1 MVETLQGMTSVTQF
15 NDGRRLRSE
24 RSRKAMIDAALE
36 LIEEGNFAPTA
47 KQISECAG
55 VGIRSFFRQFED
67 MDQFFAAVDE
77 HTVGS
82 FWESFLHEGDRE
94 GALTERLDSIVATY
108 AKAFEEHRSLLLAT
122 KSLRW
127 SSRVL
132 KANYE
137 RYQQISRANKE
148 RWLPEISQLPS
159 DERELADAY
168 LSFEMWHRLR
178 DIQGL
183 SCSAAQAVILKAVS
197 YTHLTLPTKA

>member
-1 MVETLQGMTSVTQF
+1 MVETLQGMTFGTQL

-24 RSRKAMIDAALE
+24 RSRKSMIDAALE

-47 KQISECAG
+47 KQISARAG

-94 GALTERLDSIVATY
+94 GELPERLDSILATY

-183 SCSAAQAVILKAVS
+183 SCSAAQAVILKA
-197 YTHLTLPTKA
+197 LTRLLSP

>member
-1 MVETLQGMTSVTQF
+1 
-15 NDGRRLRSE
+15 
-24 RSRKAMIDAALE
+24 MIDAALE
-36 LIEEGNFAPTA
+36 LIEDGNYAPTA
-47 KQISECAG
+47 KQISARAG

-77 HTVGS
+77 HTIGS

-127 SSRVL
+127 SSSVL
-132 KANYE
+132 KENYE
-137 RYQQISRANKE
+137 RYQLISKANKE
-148 RWLPEISQLPS
+148 RWLPEIGQLPL

-183 SCSAAQAVILKAVS
+183 SCSAAQAIVLKA
-197 YTHLTLPTKA
+197 LTRLLNPQG

>member
-1 MVETLQGMTSVTQF
+1 MTSVTQF

-24 RSRKAMIDAALE
+24 RSRKSMIDAALE

-47 KQISECAG
+47 KQISARAG

-94 GALTERLDSIVATY
+94 GELPERLDSILATY

-183 SCSAAQAVILKAVS
+183 SCSAAQAVILKA
-197 YTHLTLPTKA
+197 LTRLLSP

>member
-1 MVETLQGMTSVTQF
+1 MTSVTQLH
-15 NDGRRLRSE
+15 DGRRLRSE

-36 LIEEGNFAPTA
+36 LIEDGNYAPTA
-47 KQISECAG
+47 KQISARAG

-77 HTVGS
+77 QTVGS
-82 FWESFLHEGDRE
+82 FWERFLHEGDRE

-108 AKAFEEHRSLLLAT
+108 GKAFEDHRSLLLAT

-132 KANYE
+132 KENYE
-137 RYQQISRANKE
+137 RYQQISRANKVH
-148 RWLPEISQLPS
+148 WLPEIRQLPL

-183 SCSAAQAVILKAVS
+183 SCESTETLILKALENLLAVED
-197 YTHLTLPTKA
+197 

>member
-1 MVETLQGMTSVTQF
+1 
-15 NDGRRLRSE
+15 
-24 RSRKAMIDAALE
+24 MIDAALE
-36 LIEEGNFAPTA
+36 LIEDGNYAPTA
-47 KQISECAG
+47 KQISARAG

-77 HTVGS
+77 QTVGS
-82 FWESFLHEGDRE
+82 FWERFLHEGDRE
-94 GALTERLDSIVATY
+94 GALSERLDSIVATY
-108 AKAFEEHRSLLLAT
+108 GKAFEDHRSLLLAT

-132 KANYE
+132 KENYE

-148 RWLPEISQLPS
+148 RWLPEISQLVL

-183 SCSAAQAVILKAVS
+183 SCSAAQAVVLKA
-197 YTHLTLPTKA
+197 LTRLLNPYN

>member
-1 MVETLQGMTSVTQF
+1 MSAVAQF
-15 NDGRRLRSE
+15 SDGRRLRSE
-24 RSRKAMIDAALE
+24 RSRQAMINAALI

-47 KQISECAG
+47 KQISARAG

-82 FWESFLHEGDRE
+82 FWESFLHEGDRK
-94 GALTERLDSIVATY
+94 GTLTERLHSIVATY

-132 KANYE
+132 RENYE

-148 RWLPEISQLPS
+148 RWLPEISQLVL

-183 SCSAAQAVILKAVS
+183 SCSAAQAVILKA
-197 YTHLTLPTKA
+197 LTRLLNP

>member
-1 MVETLQGMTSVTQF
+1 MSAVTQLS
-15 NDGRRLRSE
+15 DGRRLRSE
-24 RSRKAMIDAALE
+24 RSRQAMINAALI

-47 KQISECAG
+47 KQISARAG

-94 GALTERLDSIVATY
+94 GELTERLDSIVTTY
-108 AKAFEEHRSLLLAT
+108 GKAFEEHRSLLLAT

-132 KANYE
+132 KENYE

-148 RWLPEISQLPS
+148 RWLPEISQLVL

-183 SCSAAQAVILKAVS
+183 SCSAAQAVILKA
-197 YTHLTLPTKA
+197 LTRLLNP

>member
-94 GALTERLDSIVATY
+94 GVLTERLDSIVATY
-108 AKAFEEHRSLLLAT
+108 AKAFEKHRSLLLAT

-127 SSRVL
+127 SSRVV
-132 KANYE
+132 KENYE

-148 RWLPEISQLPS
+148 RWLPETSQLPS

-183 SCSAAQAVILKAVS
+183 SCSAAQALVLKAVTRLLDS
-197 YTHLTLPTKA
+197 

>member
-1 MVETLQGMTSVTQF
+1 MSAVAQF
-15 NDGRRLRSE
+15 SDGRRLRSE
-24 RSRKAMIDAALE
+24 RSRQAMINAALI

-47 KQISECAG
+47 KQISARAG

-94 GALTERLDSIVATY
+94 GTLTERLDSIVATY

-132 KANYE
+132 KENYE
-137 RYQQISRANKE
+137 RYQQISKANKE
-148 RWLPEISQLPS
+148 RWLPEIRQLPS

-183 SCSAAQAVILKAVS
+183 SCESTETLILKALENL
-197 YTHLTLPTKA
+197 LTVED

>member
-1 MVETLQGMTSVTQF
+1 MSSVTQLY
-15 NDGRRLRSE
+15 DGRRLRSE

-47 KQISECAG
+47 KQISARAG

-94 GALTERLDSIVATY
+94 GTLTERLESIVATY

-132 KANYE
+132 KENYE

-148 RWLPEISQLPS
+148 RWLPEISELVL

-183 SCSAAQAVILKAVS
+183 SCSAAQAVILKA
-197 YTHLTLPTKA
+197 LTRLLNP

>member
-1 MVETLQGMTSVTQF
+1 MVKILQGMTSVTQF
-15 NDGRRLRSE
+15 NDGRSLRSE
-24 RSRKAMIDAALE
+24 RSRKSMIDAAHE

-47 KQISECAG
+47 KQISERAG

-132 KANYE
+132 KENYE

-183 SCSAAQAVILKAVS
+183 SCSAAQALVLKAVTRLLD
-197 YTHLTLPTKA
+197 Y

>member
-1 MVETLQGMTSVTQF
+1 MSAVTQLS
-15 NDGRRLRSE
+15 DGRRLRSE
-24 RSRKAMIDAALE
+24 RSRQAMINAALI

-47 KQISECAG
+47 KQISARAG

-94 GALTERLDSIVATY
+94 GALTERLDSIVTTY
-108 AKAFEEHRSLLLAT
+108 GKAFEEHRSLLLAT

-132 KANYE
+132 KENYE

-148 RWLPEISQLPS
+148 RWLPEISQLVL

-183 SCSAAQAVILKAVS
+183 SCSAAQAVILKA
-197 YTHLTLPTKA
+197 LTRLLNS

>member
-1 MVETLQGMTSVTQF
+1 MSAVTQLS
-15 NDGRRLRSE
+15 DGRRLRSE
-24 RSRKAMIDAALE
+24 RSRQAMINAALI

-47 KQISECAG
+47 KQISARAG

-94 GALTERLDSIVATY
+94 GELTERLDSIVTTY
-108 AKAFEEHRSLLLAT
+108 GKAFEEHRSLLLAT

-132 KANYE
+132 KENYE

-148 RWLPEISQLPS
+148 RWLPEISQIPS
-159 DERELADAY
+159 DETELADAY

-183 SCSAAQAVILKAVS
+183 SCSAAQSLVLKA
-197 YTHLTLPTKA
+197 LTRLLSPRG

>member
-1 MVETLQGMTSVTQF
+1 MTQLL
-15 NDGRRLRSE
+15 NLRS
-24 RSRKAMIDAALE
+24 
-36 LIEEGNFAPTA
+36 PTA
-47 KQISECAG
+47 KQISARAG

-82 FWESFLHEGDRE
+82 LSDGRVVSFTRDFAPTATVPSFGGYGLHTWESFL
-94 GALTERLDSIVATY
+94 ERLTDSRSIVATY

-132 KANYE
+132 KENYE

-183 SCSAAQAVILKAVS
+183 SCSAAQAVILKA
-197 YTHLTLPTKA
+197 LTRLLNP

>member
-1 MVETLQGMTSVTQF
+1 MSAVTQLS
-15 NDGRRLRSE
+15 DGRRLRSE
-24 RSRKAMIDAALE
+24 RSRKAMINAALI

-47 KQISECAG
+47 KQISARAG

-94 GALTERLDSIVATY
+94 GELTERLDSIVTTY
-108 AKAFEEHRSLLLAT
+108 GKAFEEHRSLLLAT

-132 KANYE
+132 KENYE

-148 RWLPEISQLPS
+148 RWLPEISQLVL

-183 SCSAAQAVILKAVS
+183 SCSAAQAVILKA
-197 YTHLTLPTKA
+197 LTRLLNP

>member
-24 RSRKAMIDAALE
+24 RSRKSMIDAALE

-82 FWESFLHEGDRE
+82 FWQSFLHEGDRE

-108 AKAFEEHRSLLLAT
+108 AKAFEKHRSLLLAT

-132 KANYE
+132 KENYE

-183 SCSAAQAVILKAVS
+183 SCSAAQASVLKAVTRLLDS
-197 YTHLTLPTKA
+197 

>member
-82 FWESFLHEGDRE
+82 FWEGFLHEGDRE

-132 KANYE
+132 KENYE

-168 LSFEMWHRLR
+168 LSLEMWHRLR

-183 SCSAAQAVILKAVS
+183 SCSAAQALVLKAVTRLLDS
-197 YTHLTLPTKA
+197 

>member
-1 MVETLQGMTSVTQF
+1 MSAVTQLS
-15 NDGRRLRSE
+15 DGRRLRSE
-24 RSRKAMIDAALE
+24 RSRQAMINAALI

-47 KQISECAG
+47 KQISARAG

-132 KANYE
+132 KENYE

-148 RWLPEISQLPS
+148 RWLPEVSQLPS
-159 DERELADAY
+159 DEIELADAY

-183 SCSAAQAVILKAVS
+183 SCSAAQAVILKA
-197 YTHLTLPTKA
+197 LTRLLNP

>member
-24 RSRKAMIDAALE
+24 RSRKSMIDAALE

-47 KQISECAG
+47 KQISTHAG

-94 GALTERLDSIVATY
+94 GELPERLDSILATY

-148 RWLPEISQLPS
+148 RWLPEISQLAS

-183 SCSAAQAVILKAVS
+183 SCSAAQAVILKA
-197 YTHLTLPTKA
+197 LTRLLSP

>member
-1 MVETLQGMTSVTQF
+1 
-15 NDGRRLRSE
+15 
-24 RSRKAMIDAALE
+24 MIDAALE

-47 KQISECAG
+47 KQITECAG
-55 VGIRSFFRQFED
+55 LRIRSFYRQNED
-67 MDQFFAAVDE
+67 IDQFFPAEDE

-94 GALTERLDSIVATY
+94 GVLTERLDSIVATY

-168 LSFEMWHRLR
+168 LSLEMWHRLR

-183 SCSAAQAVILKAVS
+183 SCSAAQALVLKAVTRLLDS
-197 YTHLTLPTKA
+197 

>member
-24 RSRKAMIDAALE
+24 RSRKSMIDAALE

-47 KQISECAG
+47 KQISARAG

-94 GALTERLDSIVATY
+94 GELPERLDSILATY

-132 KANYE
+132 KENYE

-148 RWLPEISQLPS
+148 RWLPEMSQLPL

-183 SCSAAQAVILKAVS
+183 SWSAAQAVILKA
-197 YTHLTLPTKA
+197 LTRLLNP

>member
-1 MVETLQGMTSVTQF
+1 MSAVAQLS
-15 NDGRRLRSE
+15 DGRRLRSE
-24 RSRKAMIDAALE
+24 RSRKAMINAALI

-47 KQISECAG
+47 KQISARAG

-127 SSRVL
+127 SSRFL
-132 KANYE
+132 KENYE

-148 RWLPEISQLPS
+148 RWLPEVSQLPS

-183 SCSAAQAVILKAVS
+183 SCSAAQAAILKA
-197 YTHLTLPTKA
+197 LTRLLNP

>member
-1 MVETLQGMTSVTQF
+1 MSAVAQLS
-15 NDGRRLRSE
+15 DGRRLRSE
-24 RSRKAMIDAALE
+24 RSRQAMINAALI

-47 KQISECAG
+47 KQISARAG

-122 KSLRW
+122 KSMRW
-127 SSRVL
+127 SSWVL
-132 KANYE
+132 KENYE

-148 RWLPEISQLPS
+148 HWLPEISQLPS

-183 SCSAAQAVILKAVS
+183 SCGAAQTAVLKA
-197 YTHLTLPTKA
+197 LTRLLNL

>member
-1 MVETLQGMTSVTQF
+1 MVEKLQGMTSVTQF

-24 RSRKAMIDAALE
+24 RSRKSMIDAALE

-47 KQISECAG
+47 KQISARAG

-94 GALTERLDSIVATY
+94 GELPERLDSILATY

-148 RWLPEISQLPS
+148 RWLPEISQLPL

-183 SCSAAQAVILKAVS
+183 SCSAAQSVILKA
-197 YTHLTLPTKA
+197 LTRLLSP

>member
-1 MVETLQGMTSVTQF
+1 MSAVAQLS
-15 NDGRRLRSE
+15 DGRRLRSE
-24 RSRKAMIDAALE
+24 RSRQAMINAALI

-47 KQISECAG
+47 KQISARAG

-94 GALTERLDSIVATY
+94 GTLTERLDSIVATY

-132 KANYE
+132 KENYE

-148 RWLPEISQLPS
+148 RWLPEISQLVLE
-159 DERELADAY
+159 ERELADAY

-183 SCSAAQAVILKAVS
+183 SCSAAQAVILKA
-197 YTHLTLPTKA
+197 LTRLLNP

>member
-1 MVETLQGMTSVTQF
+1 MVETLQGMTSVTQL

-24 RSRKAMIDAALE
+24 RSRKSMIDAALE

-47 KQISECAG
+47 KQISARAG

-94 GALTERLDSIVATY
+94 GELPERLDSILATY

-148 RWLPEISQLPS
+148 RWLPEISQLPL

-183 SCSAAQAVILKAVS
+183 SCSAAQAVILKA
-197 YTHLTLPTKA
+197 LTRLLSP

>member
-24 RSRKAMIDAALE
+24 RSRKSMIDAALE
-36 LIEEGNFAPTA
+36 LIAEGNFAPTA
-47 KQISECAG
+47 KQISERAG

-132 KANYE
+132 KENYE
-137 RYQQISRANKE
+137 RYQHISRANKE
-148 RWLPEISQLPS
+148 RLLPEISQLPS

-183 SCSAAQAVILKAVS
+183 SCSAAQALVLKAVTRLLDS
-197 YTHLTLPTKA
+197 

>member
-1 MVETLQGMTSVTQF
+1 MVETLQGMTSVTQL

-24 RSRKAMIDAALE
+24 RSRKSMIDAALE

-47 KQISECAG
+47 KQISARAG

-94 GALTERLDSIVATY
+94 GELPERLDSILATY

-122 KSLRW
+122 KPLRW

-148 RWLPEISQLPS
+148 RWLPEISQLAS

-183 SCSAAQAVILKAVS
+183 SCSAAQAVILKA
-197 YTHLTLPTKA
+197 LTRLLSP

>member
-24 RSRKAMIDAALE
+24 RSRKSMIDAALE

-47 KQISECAG
+47 KQISARAG

-94 GALTERLDSIVATY
+94 GELPERLDSILATY

-148 RWLPEISQLPS
+148 RWLPEISQLAS

-183 SCSAAQAVILKAVS
+183 SCSAAQAVILKA
-197 YTHLTLPTKA
+197 LTRLLSP

>member
-1 MVETLQGMTSVTQF
+1 MTAVAHLS
-15 NDGRRLRSE
+15 DGRRLRSE
-24 RSRKAMIDAALE
+24 RSRQAMINAALI

-47 KQISECAG
+47 KQISARAG

-132 KANYE
+132 KENYE

-148 RWLPEISQLPS
+148 RWLPEMSQLPS

-183 SCSAAQAVILKAVS
+183 SFESTETLILKALENL
-197 YTHLTLPTKA
+197 LTVED

>member
-1 MVETLQGMTSVTQF
+1 LQGMTSVTQLH
-15 NDGRRLRSE
+15 DGRRLRSE

-36 LIEEGNFAPTA
+36 LIEDGNYAPTA
-47 KQISECAG
+47 KQISARAG

-77 HTVGS
+77 QTVGS
-82 FWESFLHEGDRE
+82 FWERFLHEGDRE
-94 GALTERLDSIVATY
+94 GVLTERLDSIVATY

-132 KANYE
+132 KENYE

-148 RWLPEISQLPS
+148 RWLPEIRQLPS

-183 SCSAAQAVILKAVS
+183 SCESTETLILKALENL
-197 YTHLTLPTKA
+197 LTVED

>member
-1 MVETLQGMTSVTQF
+1 MTSVTQLH
-15 NDGRRLRSE
+15 DGRRLRSE

-36 LIEEGNFAPTA
+36 LIEDGNYAPTA
-47 KQISECAG
+47 KQISARAG

-77 HTVGS
+77 QTVGS
-82 FWESFLHEGDRE
+82 FWEHFLHEGDRE

-108 AKAFEEHRSLLLAT
+108 GKAFEDHRSLLLAT

-132 KANYE
+132 KENYE

-148 RWLPEISQLPS
+148 HWLPEIRQLPL

-183 SCSAAQAVILKAVS
+183 SCESTETLIFKALENLLAVED
-197 YTHLTLPTKA
+197 

>member
-1 MVETLQGMTSVTQF
+1 
-15 NDGRRLRSE
+15 
-24 RSRKAMIDAALE
+24 MIDAALE

-47 KQISECAG
+47 KQISARAG

-132 KANYE
+132 KENYE

-183 SCSAAQAVILKAVS
+183 SCGDAQTLVLKA
-197 YTHLTLPTKA
+197 LTRLLNP

>member
-1 MVETLQGMTSVTQF
+1 MTSATQL

-36 LIEEGNFAPTA
+36 LIEDGNCAPTA
-47 KQISECAG
+47 KQISARAG

-67 MDQFFAAVDE
+67 MDQFFAVVDE
-77 HTVGS
+77 QTVGS
-82 FWESFLHEGDRE
+82 FWECFLHEGDRE
-94 GALTERLDSIVATY
+94 GALTERLDSIVKTY
-108 AKAFEEHRSLLLAT
+108 GKAFEDHRSLLLAT

-132 KANYE
+132 KENYE

-159 DERELADAY
+159 DEKELADAY

-183 SCSAAQAVILKAVS
+183 SCESTETLILRALENL
-197 YTHLTLPTKA
+197 LTVED